1 MGLLKKILIGLAVL
15 IAVVGIVGFF
25 ILPPIAKSLLTEK
38 LSATLHRDVTL
49 EKISINPYALSVTLK
64 GFAIKDPV
72 ESSPFLSFDELYV
85 NAQGLS
91 SLLKRAVIFK
101 EIRLT
106 RPYVNVSRHEDGS
119 YNFSDLIPKEEAKPE
134 AESTPLNFSLNNIQ
148 IINGSIDFWDGP
160 KKTRHTVREMH
171 FAIPFISNIEHFVND
186 YVEPRFSATINGNPY
201 ELAGKTK
208 PFLSSREMSF
218 DVDIRDIDIPYYLN
232 YVPVKMNFKLTS
244 ARLDIK
250 MKVDFIIHTDKSPA
264 IRLAGNVA
272 LNKVALDDR
281 QDNKILRLPALNVAL
296 ASVEP
301 LIPDIHLSQVSI
313 QAPEL
318 VVRRSKEGT
327 LNLLTLVPQ
336 EKQEK
341 KEEKKEKVA
350 APPEKKTAVK
360 ARVDEFT
367 IDKANVTF
375 LDSST
380 VEPAKISVS
389 PFNLKAVNLSTEK
402 GSSGNVDLS
411 LTVDKKGEISV
422 KGPFGIDPLHAD
434 LAINV
439 KNLNIRTFQSYFTD
453 KIKINVTRGAVS
465 TAGNI
470 SMSQDSK
477 EKPSVKYAGKIS
489 ISNLATIDKSHSN
502 DFLNWKLLYFDQ
514 VNAGY
519 NPLFVHIKGIS
530 LTDFYVRL
538 IINPDGSMNV
548 QNILGKEEEKKEQEE
563 VKEAVPPKPA
573 EKAVEAEKSDEIT
586 KNVKIGKVTLQG
598 GTIDFADR
606 FIKPN
611 YSAQILN
618 IAGRVS
624 GLSSEEI
631 SRATVDL
638 KGNLGHGS
646 PVEITGE
653 INPLIKD
660 LYANMK
666 IKFKDI
672 ELSPVTPYSSRYVGH
687 PIMKGKL
694 TFDVA
699 YLIDKRKLDAQNKVF
714 IDQLTFGDRVESPD
728 AIKAPVTMAVALLKD
743 RNGQINLDIPISG
756 SLDDPKFS
764 VWPVIWQIIVNIIT
778 KAATAPFTLLAS
790 LIGGG
795 EELSFIEFD
804 DGSALVTEPNQQKIK
819 SLVKALYERPNLK
832 MDIEGYVDM
841 EKDKDGI
848 KKSEFNRKV
857 KAQKLK
863 DMLSQGKPAEPIDQ
877 VQVQPQEYE
886 KYLTKAYDAAE
897 FPKPRNVIGLQK
909 SLPPQEMEKLMITN
923 IAVTDSDL
931 RQLASQ
937 RAENV
942 KELILKS
949 GEVEPGRVF
958 VIEPPSLS
966 PQKKEKAKDSRVD
979 FRLK

>member
-134 AESTPLNFSLNNIQ
+134 AESKPLNFSLNNIQ

-886 KYLTKAYDAAE
+886 KYLAKAYDAAE

-958 VIEPPSLS
+958 IIEPPSLS